1 MVSRGSPWSQTQE
14 ESKKQREKKIMFQ
27 RVALTFY
34 DTRHVRSL
42 VGADKETTL
51 PASIV
56 KSHIFPFLS
65 VGAGVVGGC
74 DGN

>member
-1 MVSRGSPWSQTQE
+1 
-14 ESKKQREKKIMFQ
+14 MFQ

-34 DTRHVRSL
+34 DTAYVRSAT
-42 VGADKETTL
+42 GADKETTL

-65 VGAGVVGGC
+65 VGRVVVGGC
-74 DGN
+74 DGI

>member
-1 MVSRGSPWSQTQE
+1 
-14 ESKKQREKKIMFQ
+14 MFQ

-42 VGADKETTL
+42 NGANKETTH